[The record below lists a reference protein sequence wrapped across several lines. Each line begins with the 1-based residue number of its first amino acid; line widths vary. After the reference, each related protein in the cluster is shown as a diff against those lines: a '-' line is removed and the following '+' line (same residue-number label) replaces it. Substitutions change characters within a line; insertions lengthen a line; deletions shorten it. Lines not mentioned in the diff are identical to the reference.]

1 MTDQDKEY
9 LRDLMAMFAM
19 NGILGMLKGG
29 SEGLITVQES
39 VSKYSYE
46 FADAMLEARKVKPE
60 EEGIVAIKL
69 KRNRKAV

>member
-29 SEGLITVQES
+29 NEGLVTVQES
-39 VSKYSYE
+39 VSKYAYE
-46 FADAMLEARKVKPE
+46 MADAMMEARKPE
-60 EEGIVAIKL
+60 ETVGLPAIK
-69 KRNRKAV
+69 RKVKVK